1 MRAGWG
7 AATAT
12 PTGSAAARRVGSGAR
27 AGAPAM
33 PPTARA
39 PRPTS
44 RSRTVGAVRAPRFA
58 DWPAYLAL
66 AAILVGGVALR
77 VMTLH
82 HGLPWTYHADEA
94 FHFVTR
100 AIHMFDD
107 GDLDPGYFENPTAY
121 TYLVYAALRVT
132 EGSGFLWRDV
142 HGIAPAFAANP
153 TSAFETG
160 RILAVTLCMLGVVGT
175 FSVGRRRPTAGVG
188 VAAAAVLAFAFLPV
202 AYSRFALTDSGVL
215 LPVVAAMYGTV
226 RVYEDGRLR
235 WFLLTGI
242 AIGLAV
248 AFKYTAG
255 LAGVPLLVAAGLRA
269 REDRRAAAGFG
280 LAVVAGAAVFFVTNP
295 YFFFDLRAAATQLG
309 EQSVAAS
316 GRKLGQGDRSGPSY
330 YLESLTWGL
339 GWGSA
344 LAAVV
349 GVVWEW
355 RRNRMR
361 ALLLALFPVI
371 LFAYLCTQGRFFARW
386 MMPTYPILAL
396 LAGIALAGI
405 AARVPGR
412 AWLRAGVLALLLGAV
427 LAQPIAADLRTGHLL
442 NREDTRVLARQ
453 FLFTHLPRKARIVV
467 EPAAPTGFFEGRV
480 VRGFAAPPTDLVAGG
495 TPQRFILALGPE
507 RIAMY
512 RRAGYCTVVTFSAVR
527 GRAVM
532 DSVAPALAYYHLL
545 ERESRLVY
553 AVDPYEPGASPPP
566 FDFDQSTHL
575 YYPSV
580 YHRPGPEVRVYRL
593 NRCVQGIGGRPATA
607 PTPVR
612 ALRPEIRNSGTAR
625 GIPPAALS
633 TGGAAVQAG
642 AP

>member
-1 MRAGWG
+1 MRA
-7 AATAT
+7 TALRPRRGPLGGVSRRRSPQT
-12 PTGSAAARRVGSGAR
+12 AARPV
-27 AGAPAM
+27 
-33 PPTARA
+33 
-39 PRPTS
+39 RPTPA
-44 RSRTVGAVRAPRFA
+44 SRTVGAVRAHRIA
-58 DWPAYLAL
+58 DWPAYVAL

-100 AIHMFDD
+100 AVNMFES
-107 GDLDPGYFENPTAY
+107 GGLDPGYFENPTAY
-121 TYLVYAALRVT
+121 TYLVYTALRVT
-132 EGSGFLWRDV
+132 EGTGFLWRDV
-142 HGIAPAFAANP
+142 QGIGPAFAANP
-153 TSAFETG
+153 TEAFETG
-160 RILAVTLCMLGVVGT
+160 RILAVTLCMLGVAGT
-175 FSVGRRRPTAGVG
+175 FAVGRRLWGAGVG

-202 AYSRFALTDSGVL
+202 AYSRFALTDTGVL

-226 RVYEDGRLR
+226 RVYEEGRLR

-255 LAGVPLLVAAGLRA
+255 LAGVPLLVATILRA
-269 REDRRAAAGFG
+269 RQERRALVGFAVAVGAG
-280 LAVVAGAAVFFVTNP
+280 AVVFFLTNP
-295 YFFFDLRAAATQLG
+295 YFFFDLRNAVTQLG

-316 GRKLGQGDRSGPSY
+316 APKLGQGDRSGPSY

-339 GWGSA
+339 GWGAA
-344 LAAVV
+344 LAAAV

-361 ALLLALFPVI
+361 AILLALFPVI

-396 LAGIALAGI
+396 LAGIALAGL
-405 AARVPGR
+405 AAKVPGR
-412 AWLRAGVLALLLGAV
+412 PWLRGGVLALLLAAV
-427 LAQPIAADLRTGHLL
+427 LAQPIAADLRTGHVL
-442 NREDTRVLARQ
+442 NRADTRVLARHY
-453 FLFTHLPRKARIVV
+453 LLTHLPRRARVV
-467 EPAAPTGFFEGRV
+467 IEPAAPAGFFDSRV
-480 VRGFAAPPTDLVAGG
+480 VRGFSAPPTALVAGG
-495 TPQRFILALGPE
+495 TPQRFILSLGPE

-512 RRAGYCTVVTFSAVR
+512 RRHGYCTVITFSAVR
-527 GRAVM
+527 GRAEM
-532 DSVAPALAYYHLL
+532 DHVAPALAYYRRL
-545 ERESRLVY
+545 ERQSRLMY

-580 YHRPGPEVRVYRL
+580 YHRPGPEVRIYRL
-593 NRCVQGIGGRPATA
+593 DRCVQGVGGRPAIA
-607 PTPVR
+607 PTPRR
-612 ALRPEIRNSGTAR
+612 ALRPEIRDEGTAR
-625 GIPPAALS
+625 GLPPAAAS
-633 TGGAAVQAG
+633 TGATAAA